1 MQMAEAAYFRRYL
14 PSSDKEDAIPV
25 NQMIFRA

>member
-14 PSSDKEDAIPV
+14 RSSDKEDAIPV